1 MVVDAKEVEIVNTL
15 VFETLGNPEKEREF
29 KLKSLKKWGFDLIFG
44 KIDGKETYFTVEL
57 DERKAGDKFSK
68 DGKEYEVIEVL
79 EELPKNTELYA
90 HIEMEMGRAYIVCQL
105 RDEDGQNLEVL
116 RVPAAALLLAFF
128 KKNKLGNLIKAI
140 KNVGISSELSLQNGV
155 GGKPLSYE
163 ELPNV
168 ARRFLRSVRKV
179 EKETGFGRLSFAY
192 YGETKDGE
200 PRFYFTWLLPTIAL
214 FDLDIA
220 KKANDTIGIL
230 KVSE

>member
-1 MVVDAKEVEIVNTL
+1 MVVEAKEVEMVNTL

-44 KIDGKETYFTVEL
+44 KINGEETYFTVEL

-68 DGKEYEVIEVL
+68 EGKEYEVIEVL

-90 HIEMEMGRAYIVCQL
+90 HIEMEMGKAYIVCQL
-105 RDEDGQNLEVL
+105 RDEDGKNTEVL
-116 RVPAAALLLAFF
+116 RVPAATLLLAFF
-128 KKNKLGNLIKAI
+128 KKNKLSNLIKAV
-140 KNVGISSELSLQNGV
+140 KNVGISLELSMQNGV

-168 ARRFLRSVRKV
+168 ARRFIRSVRKV
-179 EKETGFGRLSFAY
+179 EKETGFGRLAFAY

-200 PRFYFTWLLPTIAL
+200 PRYRFSWLLPTIAL

-220 KKANDTIGIL
+220 KKAEQTLGIL

>member
-1 MVVDAKEVEIVNTL
+1 LVVDAKEVEMINTL

-29 KLKSLKKWGFDLIFG
+29 KLKSLKRWGFDLIFG
-44 KIDGKETYFTVEL
+44 KINGEETYFTVEL

-79 EELPKNTELYA
+79 QELPKNTELYA
-90 HIEMEMGRAYIVCQL
+90 HIEMEMGKAYIVCQL
-105 RDEDGQNLEVL
+105 RDEDGKNTEVL
-116 RVPAAALLLAFF
+116 RVPAATLLLAFF
-128 KKNKLGNLIKAI
+128 KKNKLSNLIKSV
-140 KNVGISSELSLQNGV
+140 KNVGISLELSMQNGA

-168 ARRFLRSVRKV
+168 ARRFIRSVRKV
-179 EKETGFGRLSFAY
+179 EKETGFGRLAFAY
-192 YGETKDGE
+192 YGETKDKT
-200 PRFYFTWLLPTIAL
+200 PRYRFSWLLPTIAL

-220 KKANDTIGIL
+220 KKAEQTLGIL